1 MNAITK
7 APDRQRAIFW
17 FVLLC
22 TLVDRIFLI
31 WKFGIAHTGTDDV
44 IFWDVAR
51 DMANGLFREPFLYGQ
66 NYNPAIESLLAVP
79 LLWATVPMNVAMP
92 IATSLL
98 ALLPF
103 LAFAFWQLRER
114 NIAQATLFAAMPLLL
129 PVEWGMMTV
138 ITRGFVSGLAVLAL
152 LPWLYRKDPSA
163 TRTMLIGAVMYAALF
178 ANPNALLFIAPFALW
193 YITRSDMYRTD
204 MYRTKSFFARTL
216 QLAAGA
222 LPVLVLHVLAVRFY
236 AAEPLRVVHRVDDW
250 RMTFHPGELIPEAL
264 MQLDKHFAWLMP
276 VWTSGGPWILAML
289 LGTVVWLLV
298 SGKRIEALAI
308 SLIFSI
314 ILVSFAFPKVHDGFE
329 NVFFPY
335 SRMFLALP
343 LVLAWALCLLPWHP
357 QATRWTPRVLVALVP
372 VLLFLKMQGIPDVI
386 DRQMGQQ
393 DLLPVRETAM
403 APLREEIA
411 HLQSIAQ
418 DHSVDLVLCLDA
430 DGKYR
435 SQLVTYAGRIL
446 APDFPPTL
454 YAGVDRRYWR
464 RLEEQGIQRSTILV
478 IGGEYE
484 TWEVLRDEH
493 PGVVLVGD
501 PAERTHVL
509 KENQLSIEDVLAL
522 FGRSLHHPVQVT
534 PRSRSA
540 THHPPDPPPLSTSG
554 NDH

>member
-1 MNAITK
+1 LNKVSSITPLRK
-7 APDRQRAIFW
+7 RAIFW

-22 TLVDRIFLI
+22 AVVDRVLLLI
-31 WKFGIAHTGTDDV
+31 HFGFKHTGTDDV
-44 IFWDVAR
+44 IFWDVAK
-51 DMANGLFREPFLYGQ
+51 DMARGIFREPFLYGQ

-103 LAFAFWQLRER
+103 LAFAFWHLRER
-114 NIAQATLFAAMPLLL
+114 NIAQATLFAAIPLLL
-129 PVEWGMMTV
+129 PVEWGIMTM

-152 LPWLYRKDPSA
+152 LPWLYRKEPSA
-163 TRTMLIGAVMYAALF
+163 PRTMLIGAVLYAALF
-178 ANPNALLFIAPFALW
+178 ANPNALLFVVSFVLW
-193 YITRSDMYRTD
+193 YIIQR
-204 MYRTKSFFARTL
+204 KSVIARTL
-216 QLAAGA
+216 QLAVGA

-276 VWTSGGPWILAML
+276 VWTSGGPWMLAL
-289 LGTVVWLLV
+289 LIGIVVWLFV
-298 SGKRIEALAI
+298 SGKRSEALAI
-308 SLIFSI
+308 ASIFPI

-343 LVLAWALCLLPWHP
+343 LVLAWALCRLPWQA
-357 QATRWTPRVLVALVP
+357 QATRWTQRVLVVLVP
-372 VLLFLKMQGIPDVI
+372 LMLFLKMQELPDVI

-393 DLLPVRETAM
+393 ELLPVRETAM
-403 APLREEIA
+403 APLREDIA
-411 HLQSIAQ
+411 YLQSIAQ
-418 DHSVDLVLCLDA
+418 EHHVDLVLCLDA

-464 RLEEQGIQRSTILV
+464 RLEEEGIQRSTILV

-509 KENQLSIEDVLAL
+509 KENQLSIEDVLRL
-522 FGRSLHHPVQVT
+522 FGRSLHFSGPVT
-534 PRSRSA
+534 PRSRSTA
-540 THHPPDPPPLSTSG
+540 HHQPAPPPLSTSG
-554 NDH
+554 NGR

>member
-1 MNAITK
+1 MNVTTK

-31 WKFGIAHTGTDDV
+31 WKFGITHTGTDDV

-103 LAFAFWQLRER
+103 LVFAFWHLRER

-138 ITRGFVSGLAVLAL
+138 ITRGFVSGLAMLAL
-152 LPWLYRKDPSA
+152 LPWLYHKEHSTP
-163 TRTMLIGAVMYAALF
+163 RTMLIGAVLYAALF
-178 ANPNALLFIAPFALW
+178 ANPNALLFVAPFALW
-193 YITRSDMYRTD
+193 FITQR
-204 MYRTKSFFARTL
+204 KSFIARTL

-236 AAEPLRVVHRVDDW
+236 AADPLRVVHRVDDW

-276 VWTSGGPWILAML
+276 VWTSGGPWMLAL
-289 LGTVVWLLV
+289 LMGIVVWLFV
-298 SGKRIEALAI
+298 SGKRSEALAI
-308 SLIFSI
+308 ASIVPI

-343 LVLAWALCLLPWHP
+343 LVLAWALCLLPWQA
-357 QATRWTPRVLVALVP
+357 QATRWTQRVLVVLVP
-372 VLLFLKMQGIPDVI
+372 LMLFLKMQEIPDVI

-411 HLQSIAQ
+411 HLHNIAQ

-464 RLEEQGIQRSTILV
+464 RLEEEGTQRSTILV

-534 PRSRSA
+534 PRSRSTA
-540 THHPPDPPPLSTSG
+540 HRPPDPPPLSTSG
-554 NDH
+554 NGH